1 MSPSLEPLRA
11 TLVRRPLLSLSLL
24 FLYLLTGVA
33 GLSGEMAPTGTT
45 LLWLPS
51 GIALGALLIFG
62 YGVWPAVFASAVIVF
77 TIDELPAP
85 AVLLLSAG
93 HTGESLLSAYLVNR
107 YASGRHALKNP
118 RNSFRFAGV
127 LLLAVVAAGA
137 TVSATTVVATG
148 LVAPTSYDEAWL
160 ALALGS
166 IVGMLLAAPP
176 IVLGSQGGT
185 SWQAGRT
192 VETVGMLLAVT
203 LASLLTFFHFPLA
216 LRGFPKEL
224 LCMPVL
230 LWSAFRLGQRASAA
244 AILLLAGVAVWGTI
258 LTYGPFVRAT
268 TFESLVIVQVFIA
281 SLAIMTTTL
290 AALSA
295 DYEVAE
301 SQLVEMAV
309 TDPLTG
315 LANYRRLLE
324 VISVEIARADRRSR
338 EFAIV
343 FFDMDG
349 LKRINDE
356 LGHLTGS
363 RAVCRLAGTLTA
375 VLRTTDTAARYGGD
389 EFVVVLSD
397 TDHQGATLVVDR
409 VHERLAAD
417 PDSPRLSVSAGIA
430 VYPVDGHTPTTLLAA
445 ADRSLY
451 ADKSERALAQ
461 RRAAIEIG
469 RVHVSE
475 LTR

>member
-1 MSPSLEPLRA
+1 MSSSLDPLRA
-11 TLVRRPLLSLSLL
+11 AATRRPLLSISL
-24 FLYLLTGVA
+24 FILYVVSGVA
-33 GLSGEMAPTGTT
+33 GLSGDIAPAGTT

-62 YGVWPAVFASAVIVF
+62 YGVWPAVFAAAVIVLMV
-77 TIDELPAP
+77 EGLPAP

-93 HTGESLLSAYLVNR
+93 HTGEPLLAAYLVNR

-137 TVSATTVVATG
+137 TVNATSTIVTG
-148 LVAPTSYDEAWL
+148 LVPPTSYDEAWL
-160 ALALGS
+160 SLSLGS

-176 IVLGSQGGT
+176 IVLATQGRVD
-185 SWQAGRT
+185 WNVGRAI
-192 VETVGMLLAVT
+192 ETVGMLLAVV
-203 LASLLTFFHFPLA
+203 LASLLAFFHFPLQ

-230 LWSAFRLGQRASAA
+230 LWSAFRLGQRASALA
-244 AILLLAGVAVWGTI
+244 VLLLAAIAIWGTI

-268 TFESLVIVQVFIA
+268 TFDSLVIVQVFVA

-324 VISVEIARADRRSR
+324 VISVEISRADRHSR
-338 EFAIV
+338 EFAVV
-343 FFDMDG
+343 FLDMDG

-363 RAVCRLAGTLTA
+363 RAVCRLAGTLSA

-389 EFVVVLSD
+389 EFVAVLSD
-397 TDHQGATLVVDR
+397 TDQQGAALVVDR
-409 VHERLAAD
+409 IHERLAVD
-417 PDSPRLSVSAGIA
+417 PDAPRLSVSAGIA
-430 VYPVDGHTPTTLLAA
+430 VYPTDGRTPATLLAA

-451 ADKSERALAQ
+451 ADKSERALVQRADVEVARAQ
-461 RRAAIEIG
+461 
-469 RVHVSE
+469 SSS
-475 LTR
+475 